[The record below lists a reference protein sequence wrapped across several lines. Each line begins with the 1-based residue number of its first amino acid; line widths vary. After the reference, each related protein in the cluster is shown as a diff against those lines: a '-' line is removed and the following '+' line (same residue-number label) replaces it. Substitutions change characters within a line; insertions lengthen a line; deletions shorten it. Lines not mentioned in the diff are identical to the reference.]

1 MIPLEEFAEA
11 LWRPAHVDLLVSRY
25 GADEVLA
32 RARQEGVAPYLAWR
46 LPASA
51 LLADARRAAV
61 LDEAVRQ
68 PAMIA
73 VCDALGAAG
82 LRPLVFKGG
91 AWAYTTYPE
100 PWCRPRMD
108 LDLLVLRD
116 ARARACAALQAAG
129 FTPSGRIPGDYVNH
143 QEAFTRSLAP
153 GVTFTVD
160 LHWQISNR
168 PIVAAAL
175 PAAALLAR
183 ARPAPFAGPH
193 AWQADAIDSLLIAC
207 LHPVAHHL
215 DRVLLMWWLDVAR
228 LAEAAPPDCLE
239 AVRTRAV
246 RAGVAGLVAHALGE
260 ARRWCYGTDP
270 AAPALSA
277 AFRQSLASAGS
288 ADASLALLNPARGLL
303 ADAWSDLRALP
314 TTRARLALARE
325 HLLPPAAFMYTSYG
339 TTRRWLLPVL
349 HVRRLAGGGARWL
362 WDWMTSR
369 RDAT

>member
-1 MIPLEEFAEA
+1 MIPLEEFAEV
-11 LWRPAHVDLLVSRY
+11 LWRPAHVDLLVSRH
-25 GADEVLA
+25 GADTVLA
-32 RARQEGVAPYLAWR
+32 RARQEGIAPYLAWH

-61 LDEAVRQ
+61 LDEEVRR

-73 VCDALGAAG
+73 ACDALGAAG

-108 LDLLVLRD
+108 LDLLVRRGE
-116 ARARACAALQAAG
+116 RARASTALQDAG
-129 FTPSGRIPGDYVNH
+129 FAPSGRISGDYVNH

-153 GVTFTVD
+153 RVTLTVD

-175 PAAALLAR
+175 PEAALLAR
-183 ARPAPFAGPH
+183 ALPAPFAGLH

-228 LAEAAPPDCLE
+228 LAETVRADRLE
-239 AVRTRAV
+239 ELRTRAAQ
-246 RAGVAGLVAHALGE
+246 AGVAGLVAHALGE

-277 AFRQSLASAGS
+277 AFRQSLAPAGRS
-288 ADASLALLNPARGLL
+288 DASLALLNPERGLL
-303 ADAWSDLRALP
+303 TDAWSDLRALP
-314 TTRARLALARE
+314 TTRARLALVRE
-325 HLLPPAAFMYTSYG
+325 HLLPPAAFMYASYG

-349 HVRRLAGGGARWL
+349 HARRLVRGSARWL
-362 WDWMTSR
+362 RDWVTSR
-369 RDAT
+369 RAAT